1 MKRKEILKA
10 MKAMKSEKPINSMYR
25 MIPKS
30 RMNEFKRFA
39 AIFGFTEEN
48 IENILSKEKGHY
60 KIFCVNGNTGFRNE
74 SRIFYFIHLQNE
86 EAYERKES
94 SSA

>member
-30 RMNEFKRFA
+30 RMDEFKRFV

-48 IENILSKEKGHY
+48 IENILNFAFENS
-60 KIFCVNGNTGFRNE
+60 
-74 SRIFYFIHLQNE
+74 SRLLQAYHTFNYHPFISVK
-86 EAYERKES
+86 AVG
-94 SSA
+94 

>member
-1 MKRKEILKA
+1 MKRKGILKA

-30 RMNEFKRFA
+30 RMDEFKRFA

-48 IENILSKEKGHY
+48 IENILSKEK
-60 KIFCVNGNTGFRNE
+60 KWWANNPP
-74 SRIFYFIHLQNE
+74 HLYIKQSLN
-86 EAYERKES
+86 KVKCLFFS
-94 SSA
+94 L

>member
-1 MKRKEILKA
+1 

-30 RMNEFKRFA
+30 RMDEFKRFA

-48 IENILSKEKGHY
+48 ILSKEKEMVG
-60 KIFCVNGNTGFRNE
+60 K
-74 SRIFYFIHLQNE
+74 
-86 EAYERKES
+86 
-94 SSA
+94 

>member
-1 MKRKEILKA
+1 MFRTSDTDFNRTFFVFYFRVIIKEMKRKEILKA

-30 RMNEFKRFA
+30 RMDEFKRFA

-48 IENILSKEKGHY
+48 IENILSKEKEMVG
-60 KIFCVNGNTGFRNE
+60 K
-74 SRIFYFIHLQNE
+74 
-86 EAYERKES
+86 
-94 SSA
+94 

>member
-30 RMNEFKRFA
+30 RMDEFKRFA

-48 IENILSKEKGHY
+48 IENILSKEKEMVGKQPTTTLHL
-60 KIFCVNGNTGFRNE
+60 KIQVGFFKLT
-74 SRIFYFIHLQNE
+74 ILLTIIHLS
-86 EAYERKES
+86 R
-94 SSA
+94 

>member
-30 RMNEFKRFA
+30 RMDEFKRFA

-48 IENILSKEKGHY
+48 IENILSKER
-60 KIFCVNGNTGFRNE
+60 NGGQITHHNFAFENS
-74 SRIFYFIHLQNE
+74 SRLLQAYHTFNYHPFISVK
-86 EAYERKES
+86 AVG
-94 SSA
+94 

>member
-30 RMNEFKRFA
+30 RMDEFKRFA

-48 IENILSKEKGHY
+48 IENILSKEKEMVPTTTLHL
-60 KIFCVNGNTGFRNE
+60 KIQVGFFKLT
-74 SRIFYFIHLQNE
+74 ILLTIIHLS
-86 EAYERKES
+86 R
-94 SSA
+94 

>member
-1 MKRKEILKA
+1 MTVIVVKIKEMKRKEILKA

-30 RMNEFKRFA
+30 RMDEFKRFA

-48 IENILSKEKGHY
+48 IENILSKEKEMVG
-60 KIFCVNGNTGFRNE
+60 K
-74 SRIFYFIHLQNE
+74 
-86 EAYERKES
+86 
-94 SSA
+94 